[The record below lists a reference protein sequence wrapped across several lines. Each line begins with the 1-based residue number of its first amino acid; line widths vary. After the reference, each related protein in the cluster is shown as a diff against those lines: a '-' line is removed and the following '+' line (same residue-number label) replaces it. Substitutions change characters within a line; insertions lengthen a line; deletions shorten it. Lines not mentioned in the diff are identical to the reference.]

1 MPTVVDPRAEELDQ
15 RPSPAARKSATE
27 RTGRKKKYL
36 DSPDWE
42 QNQLRLT
49 GSNLGLFTNPPT
61 REEIN
66 PSPDMFPARSQSSL
80 AQGKYDMRRTATRE
94 GRREDVGIAV
104 CAPSPGRGGRGTGGG
119 GERER
124 AAGPG
129 RSGPL

>member
-1 MPTVVDPRAEELDQ
+1 M
-15 RPSPAARKSATE
+15 
-27 RTGRKKKYL
+27 
-36 DSPDWE
+36 
-42 QNQLRLT
+42 
-49 GSNLGLFTNPPT
+49 FTNRPT

-124 AAGPG
+124 ATG